1 MRKRLLLTVIC
12 ALSVL
17 MAMAQRT
24 NPDVADYFIKGYLS
38 IERGPDGKPVYKL
51 SEIDNQGIYFED
63 PRATRVGTETPLEDV
78 LFQFSRASTTY
89 PGGINTPL
97 DFWRYDNA
105 IHEWQPDGE
114 TRQGTAGVEE
124 KKSMAVMLV
133 LDCSSSIG
141 DDFVAVQEAAKAFIK
156 SLYDASNGAGNIKLG
171 IVSFSKINE
180 TQVFNIRSLTPDSY
194 NDMTR
199 FINRLSTQNGT
210 ALYYAMD
217 KSVELMEEYCKE
229 SIPSTEPLSAAIMV
243 TFTDGLDQTSRNP
256 DKDILTADEYYDE
269 VLGKYGIKMQKLSID
284 GVSLQHEIRGVKG
297 NDIITEAQLGKF
309 RRTGESLGNFK
320 LLNNYSELGAE
331 FADIAQ
337 KLIDQWRV
345 LNLYVPNSFSGRVA
359 WTYPSRE
366 PVVDRPKEQKEL
378 MKKGKIFFGINA
390 GIGFSKKIMYLRHY
404 ADRWSYFDYSIGMDL
419 AIPLNNTINMG
430 FYLSYI
436 FSNEFANE
444 DDEWRLY
451 SRRIHNV
458 ALGPLCLIKVKQGS
472 GLYIGGGLYYGGGV
486 LTEYYPEKKY
496 STKGVDFRL
505 GYKFNNLYAFLEYE
519 YGKSNKYDY
528 YTSFGLE
535 VVGYEHHDFLFHIGY
550 SF

>member
-1 MRKRLLLTVIC
+1 MIC
-12 ALSVL
+12 ALSVM

-24 NPDVADYFIKGYLS
+24 NPDVAEYFIKGYLS
-38 IERGPDGKPVYKL
+38 IEKGNDGKPVYKL
-51 SEIDNQGIYFED
+51 SDIDNQGIYFED
-63 PRATRVGTETPLEDV
+63 PRATRVGAETKFEDV
-78 LFQFSRASTTY
+78 LFQFSRASTKY

-97 DFWRYDNA
+97 DFWRYDSS

-141 DDFVAVQEAAKAFIK
+141 DDFVTVQEAAKAFIQ
-156 SLYDASNGAGNIKLG
+156 SLFDASNGAGNIKLG

-217 KSVELMEEYCKE
+217 KSVELMEDYCKK
-229 SIPSTEPLSAAIMV
+229 SISPTEPLSAAIMV

-269 VLGKYGIKMQKLSID
+269 VLGKYGTKMQQVSIN
-284 GVSLQHEIRGVKG
+284 GVSLQHEIRGVQG

-309 RRTGESLGNFK
+309 RRTGQGLGNFK

-337 KLIDQWRV
+337 NLIDQWRV
-345 LNLYVPNSFSGRVA
+345 LNLFVPNSFSGRVA
-359 WTYPSRE
+359 WTYPSRKQ
-366 PVVDRPKEQKEL
+366 VVVEKPKEPRE
-378 MKKGKIFFGINA
+378 KGKIFFGINV
-390 GIGFSKKIMYLRHY
+390 GVGKSYYIDYDRTYSNFSGGL
-404 ADRWSYFDYSIGMDL
+404 DL
-419 AIPLNNTINMG
+419 AFPLNNGNDLG
-430 FYLSYI
+430 FYISYGV
-436 FSNEFANE
+436 EDGGFA
-444 DDEWRLY
+444 
-451 SRRIHNV
+451 SFG
-458 ALGPLCLIKVKQGS
+458 ALGLVNFKDKGS
-472 GLYIGGGLYYGGGV
+472 LLIGGGGTYIFEEGAGI
-486 LTEYYPEKKY
+486 
-496 STKGVDFRL
+496 DFRIGYMFKNGLYLFGEGSAKTSVRSSWVL
-505 GYKFNNLYAFLEYE
+505 GLI
-519 YGKSNKYDY
+519 
-528 YTSFGLE
+528 
-535 VVGYEHHDFLFHIGY
+535 HIGY
-550 SF
+550 AF

>member
-1 MRKRLLLTVIC
+1 MKKRVLLTMIC
-12 ALSVL
+12 ALSVM

-24 NPDVADYFIKGYLS
+24 NPDVAEYFIKGYLS
-38 IERGPDGKPVYKL
+38 IEKGNDGKPVYKL
-51 SEIDNQGIYFED
+51 SDIDNQGIYFED
-63 PRATRVGTETPLEDV
+63 PRATRVGAETKFEDV
-78 LFQFSRASTTY
+78 LFQFSRASTKY

-97 DFWRYDNA
+97 DFWRYDSS

-141 DDFVAVQEAAKAFIK
+141 DDFVTVQEAAKAFIQ
-156 SLYDASNGAGNIKLG
+156 SLFDASNGAGNIKLG

-217 KSVELMEEYCKE
+217 KSVELMEDYCKK
-229 SIPSTEPLSAAIMV
+229 SISPTEPLSAAIMV

-269 VLGKYGIKMQKLSID
+269 VLSKYGTKMQQVSLN
-284 GVSLQHEIRGVKG
+284 GVSLQHEIRGVQG

-309 RRTGESLGNFK
+309 RKTGQSLGNFK

-337 KLIDQWRV
+337 NLIDQWRV
-345 LNLYVPNSFSGRVA
+345 LNLFVPNSFSGRVA
-359 WTYPSRE
+359 WTYPSRKQ
-366 PVVDRPKEQKEL
+366 VVVEKPKELKRN
-378 MKKGKIFFGINA
+378 GKFLFGINVGVGTA
-390 GIGFSKKIMYLRHY
+390 NNKGETGYVLDSIFVNCTDVIGTFGLDFAFAINDNLNFGLFTSFGYEYSKDWHDYL
-404 ADRWSYFDYSIGMDL
+404 
-419 AIPLNNTINMG
+419 TIN
-430 FYLSYI
+430 
-436 FSNEFANE
+436 A
-444 DDEWRLY
+444 
-451 SRRIHNV
+451 
-458 ALGPLCLIKVKQGS
+458 GPLLMIDFKNSGS
-472 GLYIGGGLYYGGGV
+472 LYFGGGV
-486 LTEYYPEKKY
+486 HLGFDVEPYDYVPVTNV
-496 STKGVDFRL
+496 TGGGARI
-505 GYKFNNLYAFLEYE
+505 GYKLKNGLYLFLEKNYYRGSTTN
-519 YGKSNKYDY
+519 YGYSSYIKGNN
-528 YTSFGLE
+528 TL
-535 VVGYEHHDFLFHIGY
+535 VHVGYFF
-550 SF
+550 

>member
-1 MRKRLLLTVIC
+1 MRKRVLLTVFC
-12 ALSVL
+12 ALSVM

-24 NPDVADYFIKGYLS
+24 NPDMAEYFIKGYLS
-38 IERGPDGKPVYKL
+38 IERGDDGKPVYKL
-51 SEIDNQGIYFED
+51 SEIDNQGIYFDD
-63 PRATRVGTETPLEDV
+63 PRATRVGAETKFEDV
-78 LFQFSRASTTY
+78 LFQFSRASTKY

-97 DFWRYDNA
+97 DFWRYDSS

-141 DDFVAVQEAAKAFIK
+141 DDFVSVQEAAKAFIQ

-180 TQVFNIRSLTPDSY
+180 TQVFNIRPLTPDSY

-217 KSVELMEEYCKE
+217 KSVELMEDYCKK
-229 SIPSTEPLSAAIMV
+229 SISPTEPLSAAIMV

-269 VLGKYGIKMQKLSID
+269 VLSKYGTKMQQESIN
-284 GVSLQHEIRGVKG
+284 GVSLQHEIRGVQG

-309 RRTGESLGNFK
+309 RRTGQSLGNFK

-337 KLIDQWRV
+337 NLIDQWRV

-359 WTYPSRE
+359 WTYPSRKQ
-366 PVVDRPKEQKEL
+366 VVNEDSKESEEELKE
-378 MKKGKIFFGINA
+378 KGKVFFGINA
-390 GIGFSKKIMYLRHY
+390 GVGLSDHVYDDYWQYHHNQKVAFTGGF
-404 ADRWSYFDYSIGMDL
+404 DL
-419 AIPLNNTINMG
+419 AFPIGKGINLG
-430 FYLSYI
+430 VFASYGYESAGKSGI
-436 FSNEFANE
+436 LE
-444 DDEWRLY
+444 
-451 SRRIHNV
+451 V
-458 ALGPLCLIKVKQGS
+458 GPLMLINFNRGGS
-472 GLYIGGGLYYGGGV
+472 IYLGGG
-486 LTEYYPEKKY
+486 Y
-496 STKGVDFRL
+496 SYSKNGNGANVRL
-505 GYKFNNLYAFLEYE
+505 GYKFINGLYLFGDYFRV
-519 YGKSNKYDY
+519 NKYNY
-528 YTSFGLE
+528 QAYNKYLYINTNIWLIN
-535 VVGYEHHDFLFHIGY
+535 IGY

>member
-1 MRKRLLLTVIC
+1 
-12 ALSVL
+12 
-17 MAMAQRT
+17 MAQRT
-24 NPDVADYFIKGYLS
+24 NPDEADYFIKGYLS
-38 IERGPDGKPVYKL
+38 IERGQDGKPVYKL

-63 PRATRVGTETPLEDV
+63 PRATRVGTETKLEDV
-78 LFQFSRASTTY
+78 FFQFSRASTTY

-97 DFWRYDNA
+97 DFWRYDNT

-217 KSVELMEEYCKE
+217 KSVELMDDYCKK

-269 VLGKYGIKMQKLSID
+269 VLSKYGTKMQNVSIN

-309 RRTGESLGNFK
+309 RRTGESLGNFMR
-320 LLNNYSELGAE
+320 LNNYSELGAA
-331 FADIAQ
+331 FGDIAQ
-337 KLIDQWRV
+337 NLIDQWRV

-359 WTYPSRE
+359 WTYPSRK
-366 PVVDRPKEQKEL
+366 PVVVEKPKEPTEPKQ
-378 MKKGKIFFGINA
+378 KGKFLFGINGGL
-390 GIGFSKKIMYLRHY
+390 GIGTHIGKEGDNHY
-404 ADRWSYFDYSIGMDL
+404 NYSSIRSTTYTGSIGFDFAFPVGETVNFGFFTSFGYEYDEKWHDYL
-419 AIPLNNTINMG
+419 TINAG
-430 FYLSYI
+430 PILLVNIKHGGS
-436 FSNEFANE
+436 
-444 DDEWRLY
+444 LY
-451 SRRIHNV
+451 F
-458 ALGPLCLIKVKQGS
+458 
-472 GLYIGGGLYYGGGV
+472 GGGMHFGFDVENYSYTTNVTGGGARV
-486 LTEYYPEKKY
+486 
-496 STKGVDFRL
+496 
-505 GYKFNNLYAFLEYE
+505 GYKFKNGLYLFVEENIYM
-519 YGKSNKYDY
+519 GTNSRTIWFCSINGNS
-528 YTSFGLE
+528 T
-535 VVGYEHHDFLFHIGY
+535 LFHIGY
-550 SF
+550 MF

>member
-1 MRKRLLLTVIC
+1 MRKRFLLIVIYV
-12 ALSVL
+12 LSVVL
-17 MAMAQRT
+17 AMAQRT
-24 NPDVADYFIKGYLS
+24 NPDEADYFIKGYLS
-38 IERGPDGKPVYKL
+38 IERGQDGKPVYKL

-63 PRATRVGTETPLEDV
+63 PRATRVGTETKLEDV
-78 LFQFSRASTTY
+78 FFQFSRASTTY

-97 DFWRYDNA
+97 DFWRYDNT

-217 KSVELMEEYCKE
+217 KSVELMDDYCKK

-269 VLGKYGIKMQKLSID
+269 VLSKYGTKMQNVSIN

-297 NDIITEAQLGKF
+297 NDIITDAQSGKF
-309 RRTGESLGNFK
+309 QRTGESLGNFMR
-320 LLNNYSELGAE
+320 LNNYSELGAA
-331 FADIAQ
+331 FGDIAQ
-337 KLIDQWRV
+337 NLIDQWRV

-359 WTYPSRE
+359 WTYPSRK
-366 PVVDRPKEQKEL
+366 PVVVEKPKEPTEPKQ
-378 MKKGKIFFGINA
+378 KGKFLFGINGGL
-390 GIGFSKKIMYLRHY
+390 GIGTHIGKEGDNHY
-404 ADRWSYFDYSIGMDL
+404 NYSSIRSTTYTGSIGFDFAFPVGETVNFGFFTSFGYEYDEKWHDYL
-419 AIPLNNTINMG
+419 TINAG
-430 FYLSYI
+430 PILLVNIKHGGS
-436 FSNEFANE
+436 
-444 DDEWRLY
+444 LY
-451 SRRIHNV
+451 F
-458 ALGPLCLIKVKQGS
+458 
-472 GLYIGGGLYYGGGV
+472 GGGMHFGFDVENYSYTTNVTGGGARV
-486 LTEYYPEKKY
+486 
-496 STKGVDFRL
+496 
-505 GYKFNNLYAFLEYE
+505 GYKFKNGLYLFVEENIYM
-519 YGKSNKYDY
+519 GTNSRTIWFCSINGNS
-528 YTSFGLE
+528 T
-535 VVGYEHHDFLFHIGY
+535 LFHIGY
-550 SF
+550 MF